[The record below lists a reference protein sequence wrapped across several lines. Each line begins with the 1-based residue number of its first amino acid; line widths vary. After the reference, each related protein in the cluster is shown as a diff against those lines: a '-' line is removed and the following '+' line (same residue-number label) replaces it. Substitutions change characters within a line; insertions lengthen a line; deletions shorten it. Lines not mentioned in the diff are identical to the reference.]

1 MWEMDTEYL
10 LCDKHYNKI
19 RDRATNKSDTA
30 LP

>member
-1 MWEMDTEYL
+1 MKEMDIEHL

-19 RDRATNKSDTA
+19 RNRATNKSDTV